1 MVAHSIGLDRY
12 WNEIY
17 SLERFLEFLNN
28 WWKGLISIPLAW
40 TNFCKAFSILW
51 SWHICLQTFR
61 CVGYEHFIF
70 SSLEACKKKNNPN
83 LFSCVVFQSIKCF
96 VVIDQLREAVLI
108 DGWNWNTPLEVFV
121 RWMKCI
127 TSCGVQT
134 SLPLII
140 WMTYLINTLLQ
151 MLFIVLD

>member
-1 MVAHSIGLDRY
+1 MKTNSICLDRY

-17 SLERFLEFLNN
+17 SLEKFLEFLNN

-40 TNFCKAFSILW
+40 TNFCKTYSILW

>member
-1 MVAHSIGLDRY
+1 MIGLDKY

-17 SLERFLEFLNN
+17 SQKKFLEFLNN

-40 TNFCKAFSILW
+40 NNFCKAFRFLW

-121 RWMKCI
+121 RRMKCI